1 VRWSLIFLVG
11 VFVLFL
17 WWIRIA
23 VKRWRAQEVA
33 S

>member
-1 VRWSLIFLVG
+1 MLFLLG

-17 WWIRIA
+17 WWIRLA
-23 VKRWRAQEVA
+23 VKRWKAQEVA